1 MVVGKRKGEAHMIVS
16 GVKGRRTSMICIANA
31 AGDVFTLMV
40 IHKGQRVMG
49 NWFYNAADGAIIRC
63 SLNGYINKT
72 LFLDYLDPWLD
83 WLTERGQLGNG
94 QRYLVLIDGHSLHT
108 NNYPVVHTMRQNQV
122 AVLLLPSHAS
132 HVLQPLDKNPFSGF
146 KDYWSLYLEKY
157 NRKNCGKLISKE
169 DFFLVFNL
177 AWHYGMT
184 PHNLRV
190 GWKRCGLE
198 PIDRELALKADIME
212 KNQVYSKQTEFSS
225 VMYFLLF

>member
-1 MVVGKRKGEAHMIVS
+1 
-16 GVKGRRTSMICIANA
+16 MICIANA
-31 AGDVFTLMV
+31 AGDVFIPMV

-49 NWFYNAADGAIIRC
+49 NWFYNAADSAIIRC

-72 LFLDYLDPWLD
+72 LFLDYLDLWLD
-83 WLTERGQLGNG
+83 WLTEKGQLGNG
-94 QRYLVLIDGHSLHT
+94 QRHLLLIDGYSSHT
-108 NNYPVVHTMRQNQV
+108 NNYPIIHTIRQNQV

-177 AWHYGMT
+177 AQHYGMT

-198 PIDRELALKADIME
+198 LIDRELALKADIIE